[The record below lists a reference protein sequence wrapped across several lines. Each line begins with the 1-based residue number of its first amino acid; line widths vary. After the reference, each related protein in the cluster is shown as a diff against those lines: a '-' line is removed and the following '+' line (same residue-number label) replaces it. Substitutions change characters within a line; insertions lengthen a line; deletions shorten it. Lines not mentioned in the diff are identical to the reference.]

1 MPYLRWQPHSSEL
14 WLVCDLCLSWCQRRC
29 WSCPYLQGEPEGKQF
44 NKPASRTHTHK
55 PEWLV
60 IYDGDITAHICS
72 FSPQQWSHGG
82 RSRSHS
88 QRENSFSY
96 RHSLRQYKASAW
108 TAVPLEK
115 LLFQRAPPSRL
126 QPPPACNSWRS
137 HPLAADVDGATAGSY
152 ACNQIPVLD
161 AVGHDAEKK
170 NAVQKRNKYTANFRI
185 CSSRMFDVGNFGPV
199 GIRPPQSAAQHKRSL
214 NSETAALLWCENA
227 LMLVWFTSI
236 KAGAIKHDS
245 RRVRTSLAEFLAAI
259 QGRLLPRLACNSKY
273 FQHLPSV
280 HLGGGGQIGAPNIR
294 VWQEQEGSFQ
304 KRFPTILRVLRAF
317 EF

>member
-1 MPYLRWQPHSSEL
+1 MSEEML
-14 WLVCDLCLSWCQRRC
+14 ELPLPAGGAGRKTVQQTCEPNSHTQTGAARDIWWWHHRAHLFLQSPTMISW
-29 WSCPYLQGEPEGKQF
+29 GAFTFTFPEGKLLF
-44 NKPASRTHTHK
+44 ISA
-55 PEWLV
+55 
-60 IYDGDITAHICS
+60 
-72 FSPQQWSHGG
+72 FSP
-82 RSRSHS
+82 
-88 QRENSFSY
+88 SF
-96 RHSLRQYKASAW
+96 W
-108 TAVPLEK
+108 TAVPVEN

-280 HLGGGGQIGAPNIR
+280 HLGGGGGR
-294 VWQEQEGSFQ
+294 
-304 KRFPTILRVLRAF
+304 
-317 EF
+317 